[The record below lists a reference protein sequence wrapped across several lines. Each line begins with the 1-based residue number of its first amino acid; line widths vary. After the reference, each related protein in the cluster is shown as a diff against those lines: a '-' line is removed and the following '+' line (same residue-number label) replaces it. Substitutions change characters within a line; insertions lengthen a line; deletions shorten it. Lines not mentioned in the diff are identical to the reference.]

1 MGAGII
7 SGPTSHH
14 SEIGVSTFECSGV
27 LGPSI
32 EFSGVLVSIAYCWE
46 EFFKLLSLDNITYT
60 YIYIFVDVCMMKL

>member
-1 MGAGII
+1 MEAGII
-7 SGPTSHH
+7 SGSTSHH

-46 EFFKLLSLDNITYT
+46 KFINCYHLTILHILTYT
-60 YIYIFVDVCMMKL
+60 YL